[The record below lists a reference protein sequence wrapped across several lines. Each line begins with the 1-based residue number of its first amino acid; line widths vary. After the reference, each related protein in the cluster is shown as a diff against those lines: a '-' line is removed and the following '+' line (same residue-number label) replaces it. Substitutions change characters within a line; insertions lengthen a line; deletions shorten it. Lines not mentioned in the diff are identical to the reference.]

1 MDSYMSAEG
10 NKLFSLAGKTALVTG
25 GYGHLGTAITA
36 GLAEAGA
43 TVYVLGRDKS
53 KFEQALTKIPQ
64 QNILFQL
71 CDISDTGSV
80 AIAFQEV
87 QLQQGKIDILVNNAF
102 YSRGNDPEQMSDEDW
117 SFGIDGN
124 LNSVYRCIREIIPYL
139 KENGGRIINVSSMYG
154 VVSPDFSIY
163 EQSPGSL
170 NPPHYGA
177 AKAGVLQL
185 TRYFACYLGKYNITV
200 NAVTPGP
207 FPSETVQQNEVFVE
221 QLKKKN
227 PLGRIGKPD
236 DLKGAFVY
244 LASDASSFMTGQNM
258 IIDGGWT
265 AW

>member
-1 MDSYMSAEG
+1 MSRSLTD
-10 NKLFSLAGKTALVTG
+10 LFSLTGKVALVTG
-25 GYGHLGTAITA
+25 GYGHLGIAISL

-43 TVYVLGRDKS
+43 NVYVLGRS
-53 KFEQALTKIPQ
+53 EEKFKEAFSEHGDLS
-64 QNILFQL
+64 LSFAY
-71 CDISDTGSV
+71 CDISDTKSV
-80 AIAFQEV
+80 AAAFEQVQQE
-87 QLQQGKIDILVNNAF
+87 QGRVDVLVNNAF
-102 YSRGNDPEQMSDEDW
+102 YSKGQQPEQLTDEEW
-117 SFGIDGN
+117 AYGIDGN
-124 LNSVYRCIREIIPYL
+124 LNSVYRCIREVIPYL
-139 KENGGRIINVSSMYG
+139 KQNGGRIINVSSMYG
-154 VVSPDFSIY
+154 MVSPDFSIY
-163 EQSPGSL
+163 DESPAFL

-207 FPSETVQQNEVFVE
+207 FPSEQVQENEVFVE

-244 LASDASSFMTGQNM
+244 LASDASAYMTGQNM
-258 IIDGGWT
+258 VLDGGWT

>member
-1 MDSYMSAEG
+1 MSRSLTD
-10 NKLFSLAGKTALVTG
+10 LFSLTGKVALVTG
-25 GYGHLGTAITA
+25 GYGHLGIAISL

-43 TVYVLGRDKS
+43 NVYVLGRS
-53 KFEQALTKIPQ
+53 EEKFKEAFSEHGDLS
-64 QNILFQL
+64 LSFAY
-71 CDISDTGSV
+71 CDISDTKSV
-80 AIAFQEV
+80 AAAFEQVQQE
-87 QLQQGKIDILVNNAF
+87 QGRVDVLVNNAF
-102 YSRGNDPEQMSDEDW
+102 YSKGQQPEQLTDEEW
-117 SFGIDGN
+117 AYGIDGN
-124 LNSVYRCIREIIPYL
+124 LNSVYRCIREVIPYL
-139 KENGGRIINVSSMYG
+139 KQNGGRIINVSSMYG
-154 VVSPDFSIY
+154 MVSPDFSIY
-163 EQSPGSL
+163 DESPAFL

-207 FPSETVQQNEVFVE
+207 FPSEQVQENEVFVE

-244 LASDASSFMTGQNM
+244 LASDASAFMTGQNM
-258 IIDGGWT
+258 VLDGGWT